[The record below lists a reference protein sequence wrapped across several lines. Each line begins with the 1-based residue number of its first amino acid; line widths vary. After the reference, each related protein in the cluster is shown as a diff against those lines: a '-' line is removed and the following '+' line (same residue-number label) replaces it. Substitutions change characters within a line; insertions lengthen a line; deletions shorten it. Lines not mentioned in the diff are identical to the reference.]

1 MTVMVGSLLLVWSCG
16 YAKSYFSLWS
26 GVISSPLPATWGLVV
41 RRGSVCYSGLVTFH
55 SHRSVHG
62 VWSGCVVVSFLWFA
76 FASKVK
82 NSRDLSS
89 MAAPPLLFCPTFVM
103 SSSLQG
109 RVALYRCGDLFE

>member
-1 MTVMVGSLLLVWSCG
+1 QRRRLVTVTVGSLLLVWSCG

-62 VWSGCVVVSFLWFA
+62 V
-76 FASKVK
+76 K